1 MSPKQCYKNV
11 SSFSLQTVF
20 PNRIKVA
27 QVLPI
32 FKRDE
37 KMFFLITNQDRC
49 FHHSPNYWRGW
60 CATDFTS
67 TFHKLFFL
75 MIKKIGFQSSK
86 LTELEVIVLIRKMLD
101 DFNKNK
107 YKQVIFID
115 LIKAFGIIDHDKLL
129 K

>member
-1 MSPKQCYKNV
+1 MLPPFCKLLKRLVRNRLYKHL
-11 SSFSLQTVF
+11 SQ
-20 PNRIKVA
+20 I
-27 QVLPI
+27 I
-32 FKRDE
+32 
-37 KMFFLITNQDRC
+37 
-49 FHHSPNYWRGW
+49 
-60 CATDFTS
+60 
-67 TFHKLFFL
+67 LFND
-75 MIKKIGFQSSK
+75 KKIGFQSSK

>member
-1 MSPKQCYKNV
+1 
-11 SSFSLQTVF
+11 
-20 PNRIKVA
+20 
-27 QVLPI
+27 
-32 FKRDE
+32 
-37 KMFFLITNQDRC
+37 
-49 FHHSPNYWRGW
+49 
-60 CATDFTS
+60 
-67 TFHKLFFL
+67 

>member
-1 MSPKQCYKNV
+1 MLPPFSKLLKRLVRNRLYKHLSP
-11 SSFSLQTVF
+11 
-20 PNRIKVA
+20 I
-27 QVLPI
+27 I
-32 FKRDE
+32 
-37 KMFFLITNQDRC
+37 
-49 FHHSPNYWRGW
+49 
-60 CATDFTS
+60 
-67 TFHKLFFL
+67 LFND
-75 MIKKIGFQSSK
+75 KKIGFQSSK